1 MADNAAEADGGGSTA
16 PVFTMAMKFKLHWTL
31 ALAAA
36 FSISHDVRAADGK
49 PEPGL
54 VVTFTAADGKT
65 TDTTVAPQV
74 ALFVAA
80 GQPPTPFL
88 PGGKF
93 TAVYEGTINAD
104 LRGSFL
110 FQAEV
115 SGALKLE
122 INGAVALE
130 AAGTGGASPFSK
142 PVSLNKGV
150 NALKATFTSP
160 AKGDAFARLLW
171 TEKGFNPG
179 PIQQTLLAH
188 PGSPALEKGTQ
199 LRLGRELLVEHR
211 CANCHLEKFAADAM
225 PELKMDAPSFEGIG
239 ARRNYDWMARW
250 ILDPKSLRPTAHMP
264 KLLRGD
270 NAKADAEAIAA
281 YLAAQKAGGA
291 VTPTP
296 AVLQEKPIGENAEP
310 ANATPDEKKNLFE
323 KLHCAGCHNAPGAK
337 ETDARKIS
345 FTRVAE
351 KFAPGK
357 LLEFLQKP
365 EAHYAWIRMP
375 NFKLSAAE
383 ARELA
388 DYLLAAAMKSKDAAP
403 PSDQATLERGEKL
416 VQTSGCLNC
425 HGGLKLENKFQ
436 APGLEALFTRHLK
449 DRARPPEGDCLGKTP
464 VAGYG
469 FSAPETAA
477 LDAFTVEG
485 ASALSRHVPMEFA
498 ARQTAM
504 LNCTQCHGQIENFPP
519 LEILGGK
526 LKPEWAGAFISGE
539 VPRKMRNDF
548 HPKGEPWLAA
558 RMPSFTARG
567 QLLAAGLAAQH
578 GFPPAT
584 PAEGPVDETLAKV
597 GHKLT
602 GKDGGLS
609 CISCH
614 GINAQRATE
623 VFESEGINLGHTAA
637 RMQRSYFFR
646 WMRLPASIDSQTK
659 MPAFWDDSGKSP
671 LTEILGGDSEKQ
683 IDAVW
688 HYLRLGEKM
697 PKPVV
702 PE

>member
-1 MADNAAEADGGGSTA
+1 MAT
-16 PVFTMAMKFKLHWTL
+16 TKKLNCLL
-31 ALAAA
+31 ALAAVLA
-36 FSISHDVRAADGK
+36 FSPVARAAAK

-54 VVTFTAADGKT
+54 AVTFTAADGT
-65 TDTTVAPQV
+65 TSDTTTAPQV

-80 GQPPTPFL
+80 GRPPTPFL

-110 FQAEV
+110 FQAELN
-115 SGALKLE
+115 GALQLE
-122 INGAVALE
+122 INGAVALD
-130 AAGTGGASPFSK
+130 ATGTGEASPFSK

-188 PGSPALEKGTQ
+188 AMTPALEKGTQ
-199 LRLGRELLVEHR
+199 LRLGRELFVEHR
-211 CANCHLEKFAADAM
+211 CANCHAEKFPADAM

-239 ARRNYDWMARW
+239 ARRQAGWMTRW
-250 ILDPKSLRPTAHMP
+250 ILDPKSLRATAHMP
-264 KLLRGD
+264 KLLRGG
-270 NAKADAEAIAA
+270 AAQADAEAIAA

-296 AVLQEKPIGENAEP
+296 AILQEKPIGQNAEP
-310 ANATPDEKKNLFE
+310 ANAEPEEKKSLFE
-323 KLHCAGCHNAPGAK
+323 KLHCTACHHAPGAK
-337 ETDARKIS
+337 EPDAKKLS
-345 FTRVAE
+345 LAHVAE

-357 LLEFLQKP
+357 LVEFLRKP

-383 ARELA
+383 AQELA
-388 DYLLAAAMKSKDAAP
+388 DFLLAAAPAPKNAAAP
-403 PSDQATLERGEKL
+403 ADQAMLERGEKL

-425 HGGLKLENKFQ
+425 HGGLKLENKFK
-436 APGLEALFTRHLK
+436 APGLEALFTRHLQ
-449 DRARPPEGDCLGKTP
+449 DRAKPPEGDCLGKSP
-464 VAGYG
+464 VVGHG
-469 FSAPETAA
+469 FTAPETVA
-477 LDAFTVEG
+477 LEAFTLHG
-485 ASALSRHVPMEFA
+485 AAALSRHDPMEFA
-498 ARQTAM
+498 ARQTAA
-504 LNCTQCHGQIENFPP
+504 LHCTQCHGQIENFPP

-567 QLLAAGLAAQH
+567 HLLAAGLAAQH
-578 GFPPAT
+578 GFPPVT
-584 PAEGPVDETLAKV
+584 PAEGPVDDALAKV
-597 GHKLT
+597 GHKLN

-614 GINAQRATE
+614 GVNAQPAAE

-637 RMQRSYFFR
+637 RLQRSYFFR
-646 WMRLPASIDSQTK
+646 WMRLPAGVDPQTK

-671 LTEILGGDSEKQ
+671 LTEILDGDAEKQ
-683 IDAVW
+683 INAVW